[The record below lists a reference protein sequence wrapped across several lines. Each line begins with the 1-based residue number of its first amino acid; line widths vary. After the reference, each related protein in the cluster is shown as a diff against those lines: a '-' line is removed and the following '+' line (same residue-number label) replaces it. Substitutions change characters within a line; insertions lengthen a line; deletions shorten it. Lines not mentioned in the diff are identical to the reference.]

1 MQEAIVTYSNFFGRT
16 PPVSAAPV
24 NKLVWSGVDL
34 VGTSLADRL
43 TGGGGSLFGKAG
55 DDTYY
60 VKSADDL
67 PVERPGEGI
76 DTAVVSFLKEYA
88 LPSFVENLTIGGRA
102 DAVGNDLD
110 NLIIG
115 LGNAQVLNG
124 LGGDD
129 VLAGGEGADV
139 FAFSGGSGYDAI
151 VDFSRAEGD
160 QIRIDSL
167 ALKTWSDVRSAM
179 TQDGSDVILRFADKD
194 AVRIQDAKVDSFQA
208 SDFQFRIDTSAL
220 TLTFSDE
227 FSAPLSLYDESTGSG
242 VWSAHFNHGKP
253 TGPKSK
259 LAHTN
264 NDEQQIYVDPTY
276 AGSGSTPLGINPFSV
291 ADGVMTITAQRA
303 AAADQA
309 SLWNYKYTSGL
320 LTTADT
326 FYQQYG
332 YFEIKAAMPEGQG
345 VWPAF
350 WLLPEDQ
357 TYGLELDVTE
367 QVNGMD
373 TAFATAHYWQDAVRQ
388 KLSYGN
394 HVWDASAFHS
404 YGMLW
409 TAQEIAWYIDG
420 VEVISI
426 PTPPDLNKP
435 MYVLVNLA
443 LGGQW
448 AGAVP
453 SDFVSAQMKIDYIRA
468 YAVDAGATAATV
480 NAGSGAG
487 AGERVGDAGDNVLVG
502 SSIADVLRG
511 LGGDDILDG
520 RGGDDLLDGGAG
532 RDTASYATALGGV
545 TVDLTIRGAQNTG
558 AAGLDTLL
566 SIENL
571 IGSAAA
577 DRLTGDEGANVL
589 SGGAGDDILD
599 GGDGDDVLDGG
610 GGSDTASYASA
621 KTPVTVDLAITA
633 PQKTGGSGRDT
644 LVSLE
649 NLIGSAQGDVL
660 RGDFGANRIDGGK
673 GADKLDGAGGRD
685 VLIGGAGA
693 DTLTGGLGADVF
705 LFNRKADSKGATY
718 DTITDFNRGDGD
730 IIHLAAVDAHNSL
743 DGDQTFAFIGADA
756 FSRRAGELRYE
767 AVAAGVHLYGDVNG
781 DGAGDFHIFIA
792 GMARMQESDFAL

>member
-1 MQEAIVTYSNFFGRT
+1 MALTNFFGNALPLSAT
-16 PPVSAAPV
+16 PI
-24 NKLVWSGVDL
+24 NKFTWLDPLIDL
-34 VGTSLADRL
+34 VGTSIADRFM
-43 TGGGGSLFGKAG
+43 GGGGNLMYGKGG

-60 VKSADDL
+60 VKAFGDVI
-67 PVERPGEGI
+67 VERAGEGI
-76 DTAVVSFLKEYA
+76 DTAVVSYLKEYA

-102 DAVGNDLD
+102 DAIGNSLD
-110 NLIIG
+110 NVIIG
-115 LGNAQVLNG
+115 LGNSQVLNG

-129 VLAGGEGADV
+129 ILAGGTEADV
-139 FAFSGGSGYDAI
+139 FAFTANSGRDSI

-160 QIRIDSL
+160 QIRLDDTSL
-167 ALKTWSDVRSAM
+167 LTWSAVRAAM
-179 TQDGSDVILRFADKD
+179 TQDGADVILRFDADD
-194 AVRIQDAKVDSFQA
+194 AVRIQNVTVDSFTA
-208 SDFQFRIDTSAL
+208 NDFQYRIDTSAL
-220 TLTFSDE
+220 TLTFAEE
-227 FSAPLSLYDESTGSG
+227 FDAYPSFYNPATGTG
-242 VWSAHFNHGKP
+242 VWDPYFNHGTP

-448 AGAVP
+448 AGGVSP
-453 SDFVSAQMKIDYIRA
+453 DFTSAQMKIDYIHA

-480 NAGSGAG
+480 NAGGG
-487 AGERVGDAGDNVLVG
+487 TITGQLVGDDADNAIIG
-502 SSIADVLRG
+502 SSIGDVIKG
-511 LGGDDILDG
+511 LGGNDIIEG
-520 RGGDDLLDGGAG
+520 RAGDDLIDGGAG
-532 RDTASYATALGGV
+532 IDTASYAASVTGV
-545 TVDLTIRGAQNTG
+545 TVSLAIIGGQVTG
-558 AAGLDTLL
+558 DGTDTLL

-571 IGSAAA
+571 TGSSAA
-577 DRLTGDEGANVL
+577 DTLSGDNGDNILT
-589 SGGAGDDILD
+589 GGAGDDVLS
-599 GGDGDDVLDGG
+599 GGGGADLLDGG
-610 GGSDTASYASA
+610 GGNDTASYAGASA
-621 KTPVTVDLAITA
+621 KVTVDLSLSTA
-633 PQKTGGSGRDT
+633 QNTGGAGADT
-644 LVSLE
+644 LVGIE
-649 NLIGSAQGDVL
+649 NLIGTNYGDSL
-660 RGDFGANRIDGGK
+660 RGDFGANRIEGGK
-673 GADKLDGAGGRD
+673 GADRLDGAGGKD
-685 VLIGGAGA
+685 VLMGGGGA
-693 DTLTGGLGADVF
+693 DTLTGGLAADIF
-705 LFNRKADSKGATY
+705 LFKDKTESKGATF
-718 DTITDFNRGDGD
+718 DTITDFSRTDGD
-730 IIHLAAVDAHNSL
+730 LIDLTRIDANTKAI
-743 DGDQTFAFIGADA
+743 GMQAFTFIGDA
-756 FSRRAGELRYE
+756 AFTRHAGELRFE
-767 AVAAGVHLYGDVNG
+767 AVTGGVHIYGDVNG
-781 DGAGDFHIFIA
+781 DGASDFHIFA
-792 GMARMQESDFAL
+792 NGLTTMGAADFIL